1 MARKYSNN
9 KVKDAGKIL
18 ANPSEFSNSELETA
32 QNILTYWRTIHS
44 YPINTF
50 QSTLRNKISRLNFSD
65 ALVAQRLKRNVS
77 IVSKLNRFP
86 NMKLSTMQDIAGLRA
101 ILKNINQVKKLDIE
115 YREKSRF
122 EHILKDYKDYIQY
135 PADSGYR
142 GIHLI
147 YQIVNSNNIESN
159 GLKIEIQI
167 RSRLQHYWATAVET
181 MGTFLNTPLKSSQGP
196 IDWLEY
202 FSLVSA
208 GISVIERC
216 PPPPKYQGIPGLE
229 IFKSIVEQSKYLNV
243 NEKLSA
249 FTVAAEKISDKLV
262 NSKYNLITLNIKTR
276 IVNVRRYTA
285 SQLEKANFD
294 YTNIEKEITKGADIQ
309 AVLVST
315 GSIESLK
322 KAYPSYFLDTRE
334 FLGILDNI
342 EHRYNLYSKGIRSDQ
357 IKANKIWSTDK
368 SNQ

>member
-1 MARKYSNN
+1 MRKYSNN
-9 KVKDAGKIL
+9 EIKEAGKIL
-18 ANPSEFSNSELETA
+18 ADVENHTFAEVEAA
-32 QNILTYWRTIHS
+32 QNILTYWRTIHA

-50 QSTLRNKISRLNFSD
+50 QATLRKKISKLHFSD

-101 ILKNINQVKKLDIE
+101 ILKNINQVRKLDLE

-122 EHILKDYKDYIQY
+122 THILKDYKDYIQN

-147 YQIVNSNNIESN
+147 YQYVSNNESDGLRIE
-159 GLKIEIQI
+159 LQI

-181 MGTFLNTPLKSSQGP
+181 MGTFLDAPLKSSQGP
-196 IDWLEY
+196 QNWLEY

-208 GISVIERC
+208 GFSIIERC
-216 PPPPKYQGIPGLE
+216 QVSKKYQHFSGLE
-229 IFKSIVEQSKYLNV
+229 IFKMIVDQSKLLNV

-249 FTVAAEKISDKLV
+249 FTVAAEKISDKHI

-285 SQLEKANFD
+285 TQLDRANID
-294 YTNIEKEITKGADIQ
+294 YTNIEKEISKGADIQ

-334 FLGILDNI
+334 FLSILEAI
-342 EHRYNLYSKGIRSDQ
+342 ENRYHLYSRGKRSVKQ
-357 IKANKIWSTDK
+357 SEIEFWR
-368 SNQ
+368 